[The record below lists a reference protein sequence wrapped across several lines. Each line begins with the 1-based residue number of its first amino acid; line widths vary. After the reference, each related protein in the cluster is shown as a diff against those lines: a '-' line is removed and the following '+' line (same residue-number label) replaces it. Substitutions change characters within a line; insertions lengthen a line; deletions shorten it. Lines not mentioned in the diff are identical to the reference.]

1 MLTAQN
7 VKDLL
12 ARHDAYWETLRPRMK
27 EWKRAYMTQF
37 WSDPN
42 LPYGTSANGTT
53 AVPLV
58 TEVART
64 FALVEGYIG
73 SIYARNPAVVMTPDL
88 RGEGNPEV
96 AQAVANEWLLRQRA
110 QIEDASRL
118 ALIFPWAA
126 IRLGTSTS
134 PDPLRRVT
142 CTALP
147 PWEVLVD
154 DTAGSWD
161 QQRWIGVVSLVTVED
176 AVARFGKRRSSYRPR
191 AYSRWLDSPTGIPMN
206 GQTSAAMDLAQS
218 TDDPG
223 GGWVR
228 IVEVY
233 DLESDRLVVWS
244 PDHDRDDRFLFRG
257 VRVQTGASPEPS
269 PEGEEGEAP
278 APDQEVEQETT
289 YSGIPFRDAAGNPV
303 VPIVPLYFSRDPE
316 IPLRGYSLVG
326 RVYPLVAELNLM
338 RTYRLRG
345 VRRMA
350 RQWLVRPGFLDQEA
364 VAKIGEGVDSEMI
377 ECTVQPGEDLNGNMV
392 PVPQEP
398 IPADIAIHEQ
408 QVEADIQ
415 QSGVNAPF
423 VSGQV
428 TGVTATENR
437 LLQEYTASSLG
448 RMVRVRDQAIV
459 DMALAYVA
467 MLAVILADEGEP
479 LNLPG
484 IGPVILT
491 EQDLRGQFP
500 TFALD
505 QGSTPM
511 GDAAKREALVQLTP
525 ILGQLGAPAEA
536 ILRELVRAYNL
547 PDTFVAVPEA
557 PAGPP
562 ALPEGV

>member
-1 MLTAQN
+1 M
-7 VKDLL
+7 
-12 ARHDAYWETLRPRMK
+12 R
-27 EWKRAYMTQF
+27 EWKRIYMTEF
-37 WSDPN
+37 WRDPN

-126 IRLGTSTS
+126 VRLATGTS
-134 PDPLRRVT
+134 PDPLRRIT

-161 QQRWIGVVSLVTVED
+161 QQRWVGVISLITVED
-176 AVARFGKRRSSYRPR
+176 AVTRFGKRRGSYRPR
-191 AYSRWLDSPTGIPMN
+191 AYSRWLDSPTGIPLN
-206 GQTSAAMDLAQS
+206 GVTSSAMDIAQS
-218 TDDPG
+218 GDDPG

-233 DLESDRLVVWS
+233 DLDSDRLVVWS
-244 PDHDRDDRFLFRG
+244 PDHDRDDRFLFKG
-257 VRVQTGASPEPS
+257 VKVQTGASSDDPQVEDES
-269 PEGEEGEAP
+269 PEVEER
-278 APDQEVEQETT
+278 VETT
-289 YSGIPFRDAAGNPV
+289 YTGIPFRDAAGNPV

-377 ECTVQPGEDLNGNMV
+377 ECTVQPGADLTGNMI

-398 IPADIAIHEQ
+398 IPADIALHEQ
-408 QVEADIQ
+408 QVESDIQ

-459 DMALAYVA
+459 DMSLAYCS
-467 MLAVILADEGEP
+467 MLAVILADEGEA

-536 ILRELVRAYNL
+536 ILRELVRSYNL
-547 PDTFVAVPEA
+547 PDTFIAA
-557 PAGPP
+557 PP
-562 ALPEGV
+562 APDTAPPPAMPTEEI

>member
-1 MLTAQN
+1 MTPMLTPQN

-12 ARHDAYWETLRPRMK
+12 SRHDAYWESLRPRMR
-27 EWKRAYMTQF
+27 EWKRIYMTEF
-37 WSDPN
+37 WRDPN

-126 IRLGTSTS
+126 VRLATGTS

-161 QQRWIGVVSLVTVED
+161 QQRWVGVISLVTVED

-191 AYSRWLDSPTGIPMN
+191 AYSRWLDSPTGIPLN
-206 GQTSAAMDLAQS
+206 GVTSSAMDIAQS
-218 TDDPG
+218 GDDPG

-244 PDHDRDDRFLFRG
+244 PDHDRDDRFLFKG
-257 VRVQTGASPEPS
+257 VKVQTGASSDDPQVDDES
-269 PEGEEGEAP
+269 PDAEREE
-278 APDQEVEQETT
+278 QVETT
-289 YSGIPFRDAAGNPV
+289 YTGIPFRDAAGNPV

-350 RQWLVRPGFLDQEA
+350 RQCTGAKQLPGCH
-364 VAKIGEGVDSEMI
+364 M
-377 ECTVQPGEDLNGNMV
+377 QPASL
-392 PVPQEP
+392 PSQRCCW
-398 IPADIAIHEQ
+398 H
-408 QVEADIQ
+408 
-415 QSGVNAPF
+415 SGR
-423 VSGQV
+423 Q
-428 TGVTATENR
+428 R
-437 LLQEYTASSLG
+437 LASLG
-448 RMVRVRDQAIV
+448 ETSWAHQQPCSPKSGSCNDSGKGIFRPRPSLGCKDT
-459 DMALAYVA
+459 LADPLLPLGC
-467 MLAVILADEGEP
+467 MLACAAGSRRSL
-479 LNLPG
+479 
-484 IGPVILT
+484 LT
-491 EQDLRGQFP
+491 SS
-500 TFALD
+500 A
-505 QGSTPM
+505 
-511 GDAAKREALVQLTP
+511 
-525 ILGQLGAPAEA
+525 
-536 ILRELVRAYNL
+536 
-547 PDTFVAVPEA
+547 
-557 PAGPP
+557 
-562 ALPEGV
+562 